1 MVEIINKNNMI
12 TKIRSKYVI
21 IKIFEHLNQNRLV
34 DVIHYNKMYQ
44 KMMNINLKFY
54 KNEFSKIEIE
64 IIPKENAF
72 GKFINIKKI

>member
-1 MVEIINKNNMI
+1 MC
-12 TKIRSKYVI
+12 
-21 IKIFEHLNQNRLV
+21 
-34 DVIHYNKMYQ
+34 Q